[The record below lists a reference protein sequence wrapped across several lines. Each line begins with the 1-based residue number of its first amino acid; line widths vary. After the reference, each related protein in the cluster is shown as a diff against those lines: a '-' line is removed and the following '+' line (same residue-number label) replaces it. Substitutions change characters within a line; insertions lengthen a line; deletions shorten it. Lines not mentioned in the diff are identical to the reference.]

1 MRSAVSLLTLFIALA
16 VPAAAQQTP
25 ASSPRLLSIEQ
36 ALDLAERES
45 ETVGLAR
52 SELAQARGE
61 RRRAISA
68 YFPQLTGSA
77 SYTRTLRSQFS
88 ALQSDSG
95 GASAPTPED
104 CDPFVPRP
112 GLPIAQRLDSLEA
125 AVECASNANPF
136 AGLGEDLPFGRENT
150 YRLGLSFSQ
159 TLFSGGRVSG
169 QSRAAEAGVRGAEL
183 GLTSAEAQLLL
194 DVTQAY
200 YDAALGDRLVA
211 IATATL
217 EQADTTLSQA
227 QLAREVG
234 NQSEFDLLRA
244 RVTRDNQR
252 PVVIQRQAARD
263 IAYYRLKNLLNL
275 PPEQALQLTSRLV
288 DTGLVGTARLAELVE
303 TPGDTA
309 TDARA
314 PVRQADEAVSSQQ
327 GLLRVA
333 RAQRWPQISLTSDY
347 AEIGYPNDLSP
358 FGPNYLSDWVVAVGL
373 QIPLF
378 TGGRIK
384 GDVAVAEAG
393 LEQARLRLRQTR
405 ELAQLDARN
414 TQLQLAAAAAAW
426 EASAGTEEQADRAY
440 QIAEIRYREGI
451 STQTEL
457 NDLRIQLAQAQAN
470 RAQAGRDLQVAR
482 MRLALLP
489 SLPLGTITGA
499 APAGAGAPAVTAPG
513 TGGQSG
519 GTQPTPYQAPQTQA
533 QGVLTSSTQTGVVG
547 P

>member
-1 MRSAVSLLTLFIALA
+1 MRPVFLLAGVMLA
-16 VPAAAQQTP
+16 GAPVAGAQQ
-25 ASSPRLLSIEQ
+25 SPDQTVRALSIEE
-36 ALDLAERES
+36 ALDIAERES
-45 ETVGLAR
+45 EAVGLAR
-52 SELAQARGE
+52 AELAQAEGE
-61 RRRAISA
+61 RRQARSA

-77 SYTRTLRSQFS
+77 SYNRTLRSQFS
-88 ALQSDSG
+88 ALQG
-95 GASAPTPED
+95 EENGPSAPVPEE
-104 CDPFVPRP
+104 CDAFVPRP
-112 GLPIAQRLDSLEA
+112 GLSVEQRLDSLEA
-125 AVECASNANPF
+125 AVECASTADPF
-136 AGLGEDLPFGRENT
+136 AGLGDDLPFGRENT
-150 YRLGLSFSQ
+150 YRVGLSFSQ
-159 TLFSGGRVSG
+159 TLFTGGRVTG
-169 QSRAAEAGVRGAEL
+169 QTQAANANLRRAGL
-183 GLTSAEAQLLL
+183 GLTAAQAQLLL
-194 DVTQAY
+194 DVTEAY

-211 IATATL
+211 IAQATL

-227 QLAREVG
+227 RLAREVG

-252 PVVIQRQAARD
+252 PVVIQRQASRD
-263 IAYYRLKNLLNL
+263 LAYYRLKNLLNL
-275 PPEQALQLTSRLV
+275 PADQPLELTSRLV
-288 DTGLVGTARLAELVE
+288 DTALVQTARLVELVE

-314 PVRQADEAVSSQQ
+314 PVRQAGEVVTSQE
-327 GLLRVA
+327 GLLRAA
-333 RAQRWPQISLTSDY
+333 RAQRWPQVSLTSDY
-347 AEIGYPNDLSP
+347 AEIGYPEDVSP
-358 FGPNYLSDWVVAVGL
+358 FGTNYLSDWVVALGL

-414 TQLQLAAAAAAW
+414 TQLQLQAAVAAW

-470 RAQAGRDLQVAR
+470 RAQAARDLQVAR

-489 SLPLGTITGA
+489 ALPLGTVTAGTDAGA
-499 APAGAGAPAVTAPG
+499 ATAPAVTAPG
-513 TGGQSG
+513 GQGDAS
-519 GTQPTPYQAPQTQA
+519 QPTPYQAPQPQTP
-533 QGVLTSSTQTGVVG
+533 GVLTSTRQTGVVG

>member
-1 MRSAVSLLTLFIALA
+1 MRFAIPLTLLGVAVAL
-16 VPAAAQQTP
+16 PMRAQQTGAP
-25 ASSPRLLSIEQ
+25 SARPLSLEE

-45 ETVGLAR
+45 ELVGLAR
-52 SELAQARGE
+52 SGLAQAEGE
-61 RRRAISA
+61 RRQARSA

-88 ALQSDSG
+88 ALQGDDEG
-95 GASAPTPED
+95 TVAPTPEE
-104 CDPFVPRP
+104 CDRFVPRP
-112 GLPIAQRLDSLEA
+112 GLPIEQRLDSLEA
-125 AVECASNANPF
+125 AVECASNADPF
-136 AGLGEDLPFGRENT
+136 AGLGDDLPFGRENT
-150 YRLGLSFSQ
+150 YRVGLSFSQ
-159 TLFSGGRVSG
+159 TLFTGGRVSG
-169 QSRAAEAGVRGAEL
+169 QARAADANVRRAEL
-183 GLTSAEAQLLL
+183 GLTSAQAQLLL
-194 DVTQAY
+194 DVTEAY

-211 IATATL
+211 IAQATL

-227 QLAREVG
+227 QLARQVG

-252 PVVIQRQAARD
+252 PIVIQRQAARD
-263 IAYYRLKNLLNL
+263 LAYYQLKHLLNL
-275 PPEQALQLTSRLV
+275 PPEQPLELTSRLV
-288 DTGLVGTARLAELVE
+288 DTALVRTARLEQLVD

-314 PVRQADEAVSSQQ
+314 PVRQADEVVAAQQ
-327 GLLRVA
+327 GLLRAA
-333 RAQRWPQISLTSDY
+333 RAQRWPQVALTSDY
-347 AEIGYPNDLSP
+347 AEIGYPNDVSP

-378 TGGRIK
+378 TGGRVK

-414 TQLQLAAAAAAW
+414 TQLQLAAAVATW

-440 QIAEIRYREGI
+440 EIAEVRYREGI

-470 RAQAGRDLQVAR
+470 RAQAARDLQVAR
-482 MRLALLP
+482 TRLALLP
-489 SLPLGTITGA
+489 SLPLGPSTGA
-499 APAGAGAPAVTAPG
+499 AEEAAGAPAVSPP
-513 TGGQSG
+513 GGQGGGSG
-519 GTQPTPYQAPQTQA
+519 TTTPYQAPQTQA
-533 QGVLTSSTQTGVVG
+533 QGAFTGTRQTGVVG
-547 P
+547 Q

>member
-1 MRSAVSLLTLFIALA
+1 MRSAIPLTVFLSLGAL
-16 VPAAAQQTP
+16 PLAAQQVQP
-25 ASSPRLLSIEQ
+25 ASPQPLSIEQ

-45 ETVGLAR
+45 EAVGLAR
-52 SELAQARGE
+52 GDLAQAEGE
-61 RRRAISA
+61 RRRARSA

-88 ALQSDSG
+88 TLQDAG
-95 GASAPTPED
+95 GGTSAPVPEE
-104 CDPFVPRP
+104 CESFVPRP
-112 GLPIAQRLDSLEA
+112 GLPVEQRLDSLEA
-125 AVECASNANPF
+125 AVECASNADPF
-136 AGLGEDLPFGRENT
+136 AGLGDDLPFGRENT
-150 YRLGLSFSQ
+150 YRVGLSFSQ
-159 TLFSGGRVSG
+159 TLFTGGRVRG
-169 QSRAAEAGVRGAEL
+169 QTRAADANVRRAEL
-183 GLTSAEAQLLL
+183 GLTSAQAQLLL

-211 IATATL
+211 IAEATL
-217 EQADTTLSQA
+217 QQADTTLSQA
-227 QLAREVG
+227 RLARQVG

-244 RVTRDNQR
+244 RVTRDNQV

-263 IAYYRLKNLLNL
+263 LAYYRLKNLLNL
-275 PPEQALQLTSRLV
+275 PPEQPLNLTSRLV
-288 DTGLVGTARLAELVE
+288 DTALVATARLARLVE
-303 TPGDTA
+303 YPGDTA
-309 TDARA
+309 TDVRA
-314 PVRQADEAVSSQQ
+314 PVRQAAEAVTSQD
-327 GLLRVA
+327 GLLRAA

-347 AEIGYPNDLSP
+347 AEIGYPDDVSP

-384 GDVAVAEAG
+384 GDIAVAEAG
-393 LEQARLRLRQTR
+393 LEQARLRLQQTR

-414 TQLQLAAAAAAW
+414 IQLQLGAAAAAW

-470 RAQAGRDLQVAR
+470 RAQAARDLQVAR
-482 MRLALLP
+482 IRLALLP
-489 SLPLGTITGA
+489 SLPLGTITPGGQ
-499 APAGAGAPAVTAPG
+499 AGSVSPPAVTAPG
-513 TGGQSG
+513 GQGGG
-519 GTQPTPYQAPQTQA
+519 APYQPSPA
-533 QGVLTSSTQTGVVG
+533 QGVLTSSQPTGVVG